1 MAMNQSI
8 IFVGVGLLAAAAL
21 FMAQSKGV
29 AAAPRPRVK
38 VTPRVTTQQQLPT
51 VPRIQDRVT
60 TQQQLPTVPRIQ
72 DGDGTTATNG
82 WGNGAPSNGG
92 METFDYGEPT
102 ESLSAV
108 GKPEVSVVVH
118 I

>member
-1 MAMNQSI
+1 MNQSI

-38 VTPRVTTQQQLPT
+38 VTP
-51 VPRIQDRVT
+51 RVT